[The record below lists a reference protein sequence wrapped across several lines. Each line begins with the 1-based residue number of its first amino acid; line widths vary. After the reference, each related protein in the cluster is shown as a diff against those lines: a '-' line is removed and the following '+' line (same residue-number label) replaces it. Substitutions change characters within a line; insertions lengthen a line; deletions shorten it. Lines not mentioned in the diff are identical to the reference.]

1 MFHYLTRLVSD
12 RELAEDLAQEC
23 RLRVW
28 RARHF
33 YRPES
38 AFRTWLF
45 TVAHRPIL
53 DHAKSSRLPAGPL
66 TDRWNTG
73 RMRNPP
79 RRCAPT
85 LPKREGWVRGWLE
98 GFTG

>member
-53 DHAKSSRLPAGPL
+53 DHAKSSR
-66 TDRWNTG
+66 
-73 RMRNPP
+73 
-79 RRCAPT
+79 RRAPT
-85 LPKREGWVRGWLE
+85 HPVAARRPSRSGRVG
-98 GFTG
+98 